1 MKTVSAIGLAAL
13 GLAACGSAGVS
24 DRQALVDGCVR
35 GGEAQATCACIADAY
50 QENLPPDLF
59 SKVADRVGR
68 EGLRM
73 EAFIGELDD
82 VEEMLAFSAAV
93 EDMMACPLS
102 GQGA

>member
-1 MKTVSAIGLAAL
+1 MKTGWAIGLAAL

-24 DRQALVDGCVR
+24 DRQALVDSCVAR
-35 GGEAQATCACIADAY
+35 GEAPASCACLADAF
-50 QENLPPDLF
+50 ETNLPPELF
-59 SKVADRVGR
+59 RKTAERVGR
-68 EGLRM
+68 QGIGVEV
-73 EAFIGELDD
+73 FIRELE